1 MKPDTTKLLYLDPN
15 LLAPHKSIESVP
27 RLCAADFAVLKDSI
41 VSDRRVCE
49 PLLINADHRIL
60 DGRHRWEIACGIG
73 LETVPCIVSTE
84 DPVDVALRTALAR
97 RQLTETAKV
106 LLLLEFDPTLLD
118 GRKARGHANL
128 KRGKPLISPGLS
140 RDNPGN
146 EKGFKTLAE
155 RYRVNV
161 EYFTLLA
168 TAMEV
173 FDDDQWGEIRENI
186 FAGTLHAPRLAC
198 GIGGLSKNPKGGAR
212 KPIQYFKVCRRALIS
227 LKTHME
233 RWEDFTRYER
243 RDLLELY
250 RQVKTA
256 LPKELQ

>member
-1 MKPDTTKLLYLDPN
+1 M
-15 LLAPHKSIESVP
+15 
-27 RLCAADFAVLKDSI
+27 
-41 VSDRRVCE
+41 
-49 PLLINADHRIL
+49 
-60 DGRHRWEIACGIG
+60 
-73 LETVPCIVSTE
+73 
-84 DPVDVALRTALAR
+84 
-97 RQLTETAKV
+97 
-106 LLLLEFDPTLLD
+106 LLLEFDPTLLD
-118 GRKARGHANL
+118 GRQARRHANL
-128 KRGKPLISPGLS
+128 KRGKHQCFSEPSINGS
-140 RDNPGN
+140 GN

-155 RYRVNV
+155 RYRVN
-161 EYFTLLA
+161 EDYFPILA
-168 TAMEV
+168 KAMEV